1 MVLASVRWL
10 GVRMTSVISF
20 LIFAV
25 ALTAILV
32 SQDAGMYLL
41 AVTEAV
47 LKIKSISLLNQI
59 HRFPVFYA

>member
-41 AVTEAV
+41 AVAEAV
-47 LKIKSISLLNQI
+47 LQN
-59 HRFPVFYA
+59 

>member
-10 GVRMTSVISF
+10 GVRMTSMISF

-32 SQDAGMYLL
+32 SQDTGMYLL

-47 LKIKSISLLNQI
+47 LQN
-59 HRFPVFYA
+59 